1 MLQQPSRVT
10 FGLRM
15 VRQIFPPVEFFLD
28 VVEPFGGCQGLRFPM
43 FGTRLLP
50 NANPKLLTRN
60 ASLGH
65 AYPRAGYGEDTPQ
78 RRVVE

>member
-1 MLQQPSRVT
+1 MCASRLVQLLQQPSRVT

-15 VRQIFPPVEFFLD
+15 ARQIFPPFEFFLD

-50 NANPKLLTRN
+50 NANPRVTHQES
-60 ASLGH
+60 SLEPHIPLGK
-65 AYPRAGYGEDTPQ
+65 R
-78 RRVVE
+78 